1 MNVLEEFHDVQ
12 IFPSLRDGLYSF
24 VKGFEISARL
34 AVVLAYEDCFC
45 SNFI

>member
-1 MNVLEEFHDVQ
+1 MNVLEEFHDVH
-12 IFPSLRDGLYSF
+12 ILPSLTYGLDSF
-24 VKGFEISARL
+24 VKGFEISASL